1 MYHEL
6 GIFYRYKWNTCL
18 LQINC
23 MSNVLFIFELH
34 LTRESRTM
42 VMVKIRFHQYEH
54 ELLNPNMAGYE

>member
-1 MYHEL
+1 
-6 GIFYRYKWNTCL
+6 
-18 LQINC
+18 

-42 VMVKIRFHQYEH
+42 GMVKIIFHQYEH